1 MADEDAPEA
10 PQRRA
15 VGEALLPLF
24 DDPDLLGVKVYY
36 AYRQPDGSVA
46 AGVLNLSDSAAIRQ
60 GLTNAAFAEA
70 FVFNPQFAESFGFV
84 LKVPPSASPLRP
96 QTSP

>member
-10 PQRRA
+10 LQRRT
-15 VGEALLPLF
+15 VGEALIPLF
-24 DDPDLLGVKVYY
+24 DDPDLLGVKAYY

-46 AGVLNLSDSAAIRQ
+46 VGVLNLSDSAVIRQ

-84 LKVPPSASPLRP
+84 LKTP
-96 QTSP
+96 

>member
-1 MADEDAPEA
+1 MADGDDCEA

-15 VGEALLPLF
+15 VGEALIPLF
-24 DDPDLLGVKVYY
+24 DDPVLLGVKAYY
-36 AYRQPDGSVA
+36 AYRQGDGSVA
-46 AGVLNLSDSAAIRQ
+46 VGVLNLSDSAAIRQ

-84 LKVPPSASPLRP
+84 LKRP
-96 QTSP
+96 